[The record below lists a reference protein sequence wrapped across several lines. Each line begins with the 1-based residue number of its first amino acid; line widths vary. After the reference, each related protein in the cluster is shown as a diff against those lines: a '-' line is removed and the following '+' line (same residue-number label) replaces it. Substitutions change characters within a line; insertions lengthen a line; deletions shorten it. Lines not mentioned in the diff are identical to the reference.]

1 MRNILLFIRHY
12 WNFFVFLILQ
22 IICFMFLV
30 QYNRSYEAA
39 YAHISNEVVGSV
51 SKRVNDV
58 TSYFSLR
65 KVNEQLHQQN
75 TQLFNLLNIN
85 FEVPDTAKTVIIDS
99 LIKDTMGRVQK
110 FVYLPARVVNNSITQ
125 ENNYI
130 TLHRGSKQG
139 VKQDMGVVGPN
150 GVVGRII
157 LVSNNYSVAM
167 SLLNHNAK
175 VSAMLKKGFYSGIV
189 DWDGRNPSEV
199 LLHNISKSAQVKK
212 GDTVITSNLSGSF
225 PAGLLIGR
233 VKEIESMASSNFY
246 TLRLKTATEFS
257 SLQYVYLIENTLWEE
272 QKSIEA
278 QIPKNQ

>member
-1 MRNILLFIRHY
+1 
-12 WNFFVFLILQ
+12 
-22 IICFMFLV
+22 MFLV

-39 YAHISNEVVGSV
+39 YANISNEITGSI
-51 SKRVNDV
+51 SKEVNDV
-58 TSYFSLR
+58 TSYFKLR

-75 TQLFNLLNIN
+75 TELLNLLNIN
-85 FEVPDTAKTVIIDS
+85 FEAPDTAKTIIIDS
-99 LIKDTMGRVQK
+99 LLKDTMGRVQK
-110 FVYLPARVVNNSITQ
+110 FVYLPARVVNNSVTQ

-157 LVSNNYSVAM
+157 LVSNNYSIAM

-199 LLHNISKSAQVKK
+199 ILHNISKSAQIKK

-225 PAGLLIGR
+225 PPGLLIGR

-246 TLRLKTATEFS
+246 TLRLQTATEFS
-257 SLQYVYLIENTLWEE
+257 SLQYVYLIENTLWDE
-272 QKSIEA
+272 QKNIEA
-278 QIPKNQ
+278 QIPKSQ